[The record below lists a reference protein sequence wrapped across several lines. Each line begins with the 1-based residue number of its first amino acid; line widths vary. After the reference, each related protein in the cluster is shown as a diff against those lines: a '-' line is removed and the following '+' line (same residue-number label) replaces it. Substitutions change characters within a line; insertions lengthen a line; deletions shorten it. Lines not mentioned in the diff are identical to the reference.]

1 TTDIATF
8 DVAQFCQAVEHSP
21 IGTAVFGLDGVW
33 LNGNA
38 ALRRF
43 LGYSSDELRTVN
55 FRDVTHPDDLDADLV
70 LFEQLT
76 SGRIP
81 SYEIEKRYIR
91 KDGGVAWAART
102 VSLVRS
108 AAGEP
113 LFYISHVQ
121 DIAGRKAAEAE
132 RLKLAD
138 RATLAA
144 RAAQIG
150 IWELDLNTNALSWS
164 PEMFDL
170 FLTPAPDVLDL
181 AFFTSFVL
189 EDDRETLQRDTAAA
203 LNGLLLDTEFRIRR
217 TDGEIRHIKGFG
229 SLERGV
235 DGAPDRLVGANW
247 DVTEMRR
254 LAERAEAASRAK
266 SQFLAVMSHEIRT
279 PMNGILGMT
288 QAMQAD
294 PLPALQRERLDI
306 VAESGAALLTIL
318 NDILDLSKVEAG
330 KMELESA
337 DMVVRDRLSTIVR
350 LWEPRALANGVRLK
364 MRIAPDVPAAV
375 RTDPLRVQQI
385 LFNLMSNAVKFTHEG
400 EIRIEASWADGR
412 LNMAVSDTGCG
423 IPADRLGQIFNSFEQ
438 ADVGTTRR
446 YGGTGL
452 GLAIS
457 RKLAE
462 LMGGSLS
469 VQSVDG
475 EGSTFTLSLP
485 MTAVENAPAQPVRA
499 VETRGSLAGRSILAA
514 DDHEVNRRILQL
526 LLEPHGCRLTLVENG
541 AEALEAASGQRF
553 DAILMDMQMPVMDG
567 LEATRRIRAGET
579 NGDTP
584 VIALTANALDVHR
597 AAWDAAGV
605 HAFLTKPI
613 DPVLLA
619 TTLAQACAVERPRAE
634 SAVA

>member
-1 TTDIATF
+1 MTAT
-8 DVAQFCQAVEHSP
+8 AYAM
-21 IGTAVFGLDGVW
+21 
-33 LNGNA
+33 
-38 ALRRF
+38 
-43 LGYSSDELRTVN
+43 
-55 FRDVTHPDDLDADLV
+55 
-70 LFEQLT
+70 
-76 SGRIP
+76 
-81 SYEIEKRYIR
+81 
-91 KDGGVAWAART
+91 
-102 VSLVRS
+102 VSLVRYR
-108 AAGEP
+108 E
-113 LFYISHVQ
+113 LKTR
-121 DIAGRKAAEAE
+121 IA
-132 RLKLAD
+132 
-138 RATLAA
+138 LAA
-144 RAAQIG
+144 FIGCTAWFVVPSIWPPLWFAAVLVTQA
-150 IWELDLNTNALSWS
+150 LDWA
-164 PEMFDL
+164 
-170 FLTPAPDVLDL
+170 V
-181 AFFTSFVL
+181 
-189 EDDRETLQRDTAAA
+189 
-203 LNGLLLDTEFRIRR
+203 FRQFRLR
-217 TDGEIRHIKGFG
+217 QEWQ
-229 SLERGV
+229 
-235 DGAPDRLVGANW
+235 PDRLYVVLCCATTVLGVAVYAGMSAYMWFYGGDVGRVFAMVQCAGGLLHVSLHMHHARPILISAVAPHAAFFLGLPVFTAISSQNW
-247 DVTEMRR
+247 QELLVAIGCILYMTHLVVTVRQSSSTTGALQSARDAEKSARR
-254 LAERAEAASRAK
+254 KAEVASAAK
-266 SQFLAVMSHEIRT
+266 SDFLAVISHEIRT
-279 PMNGILGMT
+279 PMNAVISAANLLRRT
-288 QAMQAD
+288 RLDSQ
-294 PLPALQRERLDI
+294 QREHVSMLIDAGD
-306 VAESGAALLTIL
+306 VLMGLL
-318 NDILDLSKVEAG
+318 NDVLDFSKIEAG

-400 EIRIEASWADGR
+400 EIRIEASWTDGR
-412 LNMAVSDTGCG
+412 LNMAVTDTGCG

-475 EGSTFTLSLP
+475 EGSTFVLSLP

-499 VETRGSLAGRSILAA
+499 VESSGSLAGRSILAA

-567 LEATRRIRAGET
+567 LEATRRIRAGEV

-619 TTLAQACAVERPRAE
+619 TTLAQACAVERPRVEA
-634 SAVA
+634 AVA

>member
-1 TTDIATF
+1 MTAT
-8 DVAQFCQAVEHSP
+8 AYAM
-21 IGTAVFGLDGVW
+21 
-33 LNGNA
+33 
-38 ALRRF
+38 
-43 LGYSSDELRTVN
+43 
-55 FRDVTHPDDLDADLV
+55 
-70 LFEQLT
+70 
-76 SGRIP
+76 
-81 SYEIEKRYIR
+81 
-91 KDGGVAWAART
+91 
-102 VSLVRS
+102 VSLVRYR
-108 AAGEP
+108 E
-113 LFYISHVQ
+113 LKTR
-121 DIAGRKAAEAE
+121 IA
-132 RLKLAD
+132 
-138 RATLAA
+138 LAA
-144 RAAQIG
+144 FIGCTAWFVVPSIWPPLWFAAVLATQA
-150 IWELDLNTNALSWS
+150 LDWA
-164 PEMFDL
+164 
-170 FLTPAPDVLDL
+170 V
-181 AFFTSFVL
+181 
-189 EDDRETLQRDTAAA
+189 
-203 LNGLLLDTEFRIRR
+203 FRRFR
-217 TDGEIRHIKGFG
+217 FRQDWQ
-229 SLERGV
+229 
-235 DGAPDRLVGANW
+235 PDRLYVALCCATTVLSVAVYAAMTAYMWFYGGEVGRVFAMVQCAGGLLHVSLHMHHARPILISAVAPHATYFLGLPVFTAIATQNW
-247 DVTEMRR
+247 QELLIAIGCILYMSHLVVTVRQSSSTTGALQAARDAEQSARR
-254 LAERAEAASRAK
+254 KAEVASAAK
-266 SQFLAVMSHEIRT
+266 SDFLAVVSHEIRT
-279 PMNGILGMT
+279 PMNAVISAANLLRRT
-288 QAMQAD
+288 RLDSQ
-294 PLPALQRERLDI
+294 QREHVSMLIDAGD
-306 VAESGAALLTIL
+306 VLMGLL
-318 NDILDLSKVEAG
+318 NDVLDFSKIEAG

-400 EIRIEASWADGR
+400 EIRIEAGWADGH
-412 LNMAVSDTGCG
+412 LSMAVRDTGCG

-485 MTAVENAPAQPVRA
+485 MTAVENAPAQPLRA
-499 VETRGSLAGRSILAA
+499 VETSGSLAGRSILAA

-567 LEATRRIRAGET
+567 LEATRRIRAGEV

-619 TTLAQACAVERPRAE
+619 KTLAQACAVERTLAE
-634 SAVA
+634 AAVA

>member
-1 TTDIATF
+1 MTT
-8 DVAQFCQAVEHSP
+8 
-21 IGTAVFGLDGVW
+21 TAY
-33 LNGNA
+33 A
-38 ALRRF
+38 M
-43 LGYSSDELRTVN
+43 
-55 FRDVTHPDDLDADLV
+55 
-70 LFEQLT
+70 
-76 SGRIP
+76 
-81 SYEIEKRYIR
+81 
-91 KDGGVAWAART
+91 
-102 VSLVRS
+102 VSLVRYR
-108 AAGEP
+108 E
-113 LFYISHVQ
+113 LKTR
-121 DIAGRKAAEAE
+121 IA
-132 RLKLAD
+132 
-138 RATLAA
+138 LAA
-144 RAAQIG
+144 FIGCTAWFVVPSIWPPLWFAAVLVTQA
-150 IWELDLNTNALSWS
+150 LDWAV
-164 PEMFDL
+164 FRR
-170 FLTPAPDVLDL
+170 F
-181 AFFTSFVL
+181 
-189 EDDRETLQRDTAAA
+189 RLQQDWQ
-203 LNGLLLDTEFRIRR
+203 
-217 TDGEIRHIKGFG
+217 
-229 SLERGV
+229 
-235 DGAPDRLVGANW
+235 PDRLYVVLCCATTVLGVTVYAAMSAYMWFYGGDVGRVFAMVQCAGGLLHVSLHMHHARPILISAVAPHATYFLGLPVFSAISSQNW
-247 DVTEMRR
+247 QELLVAIGCILYMSHLVVTVRQSSSTTGALQSARDAEKSARR
-254 LAERAEAASRAK
+254 KAEVASAAK
-266 SQFLAVMSHEIRT
+266 SDFLAVVSHEIRT
-279 PMNGILGMT
+279 PMNAVISAANLLRRT
-288 QAMQAD
+288 RLDSQ
-294 PLPALQRERLDI
+294 QREHVSMLIDAGD
-306 VAESGAALLTIL
+306 VLMGLL
-318 NDILDLSKVEAG
+318 NDVLDFSKIEAG

-400 EIRIEASWADGR
+400 EIRIDAGWADGR
-412 LNMAVSDTGCG
+412 LNLAVSDTGCG

-457 RKLAE
+457 RRLAE

-485 MTAVENAPAQPVRA
+485 MTAVETAPAQPVRA
-499 VETRGSLAGRSILAA
+499 TESSASLAGRSILAA

-567 LEATRRIRAGET
+567 LEATRRIRTGEI